1 MGALISPI
9 AAILNLL
16 LLLYVFVLLAR
27 LVLEYVPMFNP
38 GWRPKGAGLVAA
50 EVIYTVTDPPV
61 KFFRRFVPPLRIG
74 ELSLDFGF
82 MLTMLLVFILMTI
95 TRAFI

>member
-50 EVIYTVTDPPV
+50 ELVFTVTDPPV

-82 MLTMLLVFILMTI
+82 MLTMLLVFVLMSI